1 MVFPGISLFQNVGKG
16 WEERPEAVLPNGRQ
30 VSICKGTLP
39 GASLQ
44 DTLLEGTLKPPWL
57 STVFLIPSLLQ
68 HLPQCWRFPC
78 GPLLHLPP
86 TPCTPQMSHV
96 SDPGGAERA
105 WSSCASGRHEG
116 KGGRKLSGV
125 VSLGPHVLFLD
136 LELGCQS
143 WPCLSLTPK
152 RVPWE
157 ST

>member
-30 VSICKGTLP
+30 VSICKGTLAE
-39 GASLQ
+39 ASLQ
-44 DTLLEGTLKPPWL
+44 DTLLEGTLKPSLAKYGL
-57 STVFLIPSLLQ
+57 SDSISTPASAAVLAVSLW
-68 HLPQCWRFPC
+68 PTAPPP
-78 GPLLHLPP
+78 PL
-86 TPCTPQMSHV
+86 CTPQMSHV
-96 SDPGGAERA
+96 SDPGGAERT
-105 WSSCASGRHEG
+105 WSSFASGRHEG
-116 KGGRKLSGV
+116 KGGWKLSGV